1 MYLKK
6 AIWLFMFAAAILTI
20 AAVLDGNQR
29 HDRGTIQAEGGA
41 PTPPPIPWLGA
52 FDGPSMI
59 AEGGAPTPPPIP
71 WASAI
76 AGMESLG
83 A

>member
-6 AIWLFMFAAAILTI
+6 IICLFLFTIVILTM
-20 AAVLDGNQR
+20 AFALDRSQR
-29 HDRGTIQAEGGA
+29 DSLGTTQAEGGA
-41 PTPPPIPWLGA
+41 PTPPPIPWGST
-52 FDGPSMI
+52 FDSPSMI

-71 WASAI
+71 WASASTE
-76 AGMESLG
+76 MEFWG